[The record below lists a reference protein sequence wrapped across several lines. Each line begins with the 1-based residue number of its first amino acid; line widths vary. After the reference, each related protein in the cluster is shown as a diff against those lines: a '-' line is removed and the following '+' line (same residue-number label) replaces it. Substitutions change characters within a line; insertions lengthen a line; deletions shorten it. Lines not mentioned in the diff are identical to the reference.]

1 MKRFLAIVLVVALIA
16 AAILLLL
23 HFKGFGGFG
32 KKSEKG
38 EEKNDT
44 SVSEVADKTEPIT
57 SEKVTEKETE
67 GKTNAEVIS
76 ISISKNEY
84 VYNNSMLSFDEL
96 IKEIS
101 SKEKDV
107 QIEVTIDDTAAKN
120 TVDKLTDR
128 LDELGYKNYKK
139 IEK

>member
-1 MKRFLAIVLVVALIA
+1 MKKFLAIVLVVALIA

>member
-96 IKEIS
+96 IKEIC

>member
-38 EEKNDT
+38 EGKNDT
-44 SVSEVADKTEPIT
+44 SVSEVAAKTEPIT

>member
-1 MKRFLAIVLVVALIA
+1 
-16 AAILLLL
+16 
-23 HFKGFGGFG
+23 
-32 KKSEKG
+32 
-38 EEKNDT
+38 
-44 SVSEVADKTEPIT
+44 
-57 SEKVTEKETE
+57 
-67 GKTNAEVIS
+67 
-76 ISISKNEY
+76 
-84 VYNNSMLSFDEL
+84 MLSFDEL

>member
-1 MKRFLAIVLVVALIA
+1 MKKFLAIVLVVALIA

-96 IKEIS
+96 IKEIC

>member
-38 EEKNDT
+38 EGKNDT